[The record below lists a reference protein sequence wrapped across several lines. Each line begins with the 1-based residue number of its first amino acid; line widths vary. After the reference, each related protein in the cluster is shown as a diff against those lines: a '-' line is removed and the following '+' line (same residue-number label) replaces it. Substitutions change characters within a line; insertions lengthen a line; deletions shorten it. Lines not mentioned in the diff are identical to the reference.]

1 MLHEISRF
9 LARCVVN
16 KLHVCQKLHCFNDS
30 PATRFLSLRKWKVT
44 GNLLLSGTVHYVNY
58 SCIVQLLTKQDL
70 PCCTR
75 LACSP
80 SLTSYNMRMHSWP
93 ICLSVVIIICL
104 PQKEKPHAL
113 TAVFVSYLDNV
124 VAVSQSQ
131 NLKLLSADPEM
142 KCFVSPEDRMSQVK
156 EVQPCLCVVAK
167 FT

>member
-1 MLHEISRF
+1 MKLVGFLPDVLSISYMY
-9 LARCVVN
+9 AKNC
-16 KLHVCQKLHCFNDS
+16 CFNDS
-30 PATRFLSLRKWKVT
+30 HATWFLSLRKWEVT
-44 GNLLLSGTVHYVNY
+44 GNLLLSSTEHYVNY
-58 SCIVQLLTKQDL
+58 SCIVQLMTEQDVQF
-70 PCCTR
+70 CTR

-80 SLTSYNMRMHSWP
+80 SLTSYNMRMQSWP

-113 TAVFVSYLDNV
+113 TEVFVSYLDSV

-142 KCFVSPEDRMSQVK
+142 KCFVSPEDRMSHVK
-156 EVQPCLCVVAK
+156 EIQPCLCVVAK